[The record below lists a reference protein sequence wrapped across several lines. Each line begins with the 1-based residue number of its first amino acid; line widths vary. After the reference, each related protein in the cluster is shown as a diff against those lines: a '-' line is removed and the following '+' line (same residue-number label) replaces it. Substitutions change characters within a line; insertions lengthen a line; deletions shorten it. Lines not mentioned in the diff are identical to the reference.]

1 MHLTPVVTF
10 RPTKIKVW
18 TIVSPFTLGFFIRF
32 LGSVF
37 VFWGTLTMHS
47 TLLLAFTSTKTN
59 EGAFCMLHQR
69 AECMTRLIFSCVS
82 SSVGS
87 LLVCSSTSKGK
98 QQKFHSAPTLI
109 LSVFHTHS
117 LSLLSPPPPP
127 LLHSCRQWY
136 RVCMWYMWIQ
146 THAQSLGFV
155 KTVLDMC
162 RAMHD
167 SSKLLV
173 PPLTLI

>member
-59 EGAFCMLHQR
+59 EGAFCKLHQR
-69 AECMTRLIFSCVS
+69 AECTTRLIFSCVS

-98 QQKFHSAPTLI
+98 QQTFHSAPTLI

-117 LSLLSPPPPP
+117 LSLLSPPLPPP
-127 LLHSCRQWY
+127 PFALMQAVIQGVHVVHVNSNSCTESWFCEDRAGH
-136 RVCMWYMWIQ
+136 VPS
-146 THAQSLGFV
+146 HARFQ
-155 KTVLDMC
+155 
-162 RAMHD
+162 
-167 SSKLLV
+167 
-173 PPLTLI
+173 